1 MQNINEK
8 ALAVTAEVS
17 KAVLGKPEVV
27 LKIMMAI
34 LARGHVLIEDIPGV
48 GKTTLAQAFARAMD
62 LTQNRVQFTPDV
74 LPSDIVGFS
83 LYQKETGK
91 FVYHPGAV
99 MCNLF
104 LADEINRTS
113 ARTQSALLEVME
125 ESAVTVDG
133 VTRVLP
139 QPFTVFA
146 TENPVG
152 SVGTQM
158 LPESQLDRFMV
169 CVVMGYPDAEAE
181 MEILARQPRHAVK
194 EALAVLGGF
203 RGVRPRRG
211 VERPEHVAQPGNVPR
226 EHGDEGRIDAQ
237 PPRIRLAL
245 GIAHLPH
252 SPARALQFR
261 GRVGQT
267 RIVGEHG
274 LEGGFE
280 RVRRSA
286 RLFRD
291 EPPFREPLH
300 GNAERVRLRG
310 DLGLPLG
317 DPDERGGRVGEG
329 PPESG
334 AERRDLLQGGLERD
348 PVDLKPQSGEY
359 LLSGYSHHARSFSFA
374 AIKRRSFSSCTVRA
388 SFMSATS
395 SSESVP
401 SLRPSY
407 RHSPRRT
414 GLISQS
420 CPSGSVTHRIPQ
432 PSPHGS
438 KPRGGLRKNRTGC
451 LSGHA
456 PRCRAAWSDP
466 AGT

>member
-158 LPESQLDRFMV
+158 LPESQLDRFMI
-169 CVVMGYPDAEAE
+169 CISMGYPDIRNEIAILKDHRSGSPVDRISPVIQMNDLLTMQEEVDKIFIHDVIYNYIAELIAKT
-181 MEILARQPRHAVK
+181 RQHPMLELGVSPRGTI
-194 EALAVLGGF
+194 ALAGMIKAAAYLAGRNYV
-203 RGVRPRRG
+203 VPND
-211 VERPEHVAQPGNVPR
+211 VEKVFLAVNH
-226 EHGDEGRIDAQ
+226 H
-237 PPRIRLAL
+237 RIRLN
-245 GIAHLPH
+245 
-252 SPARALQFR
+252 SKARANHVTVE
-261 GRVGQT
+261 GV
-267 RIVGEHG
+267 
-274 LEGGFE
+274 LEE
-280 RVRRSA
+280 I
-286 RLFRD
+286 
-291 EPPFREPLH
+291 
-300 GNAERVRLRG
+300 
-310 DLGLPLG
+310 
-317 DPDERGGRVGEG
+317 
-329 PPESG
+329 
-334 AERRDLLQGGLERD
+334 
-348 PVDLKPQSGEY
+348 
-359 LLSGYSHHARSFSFA
+359 FA
-374 AIKRRSFSSCTVRA
+374 GVAK
-388 SFMSATS
+388 
-395 SSESVP
+395 
-401 SLRPSY
+401 
-407 RHSPRRT
+407 
-414 GLISQS
+414 
-420 CPSGSVTHRIPQ
+420 
-432 PSPHGS
+432 PSP
-438 KPRGGLRKNRTGC
+438 KKN
-451 LSGHA
+451 
-456 PRCRAAWSDP
+456 
-466 AGT
+466 

>member
-158 LPESQLDRFMV
+158 LPESQLDRFMI
-169 CVVMGYPDAEAE
+169 CISMGYPDIRNEIAILKDHRSGSPVDRISPVIQMNDLLTMQEEVDKIFIHDVIYNYIAELIAKT
-181 MEILARQPRHAVK
+181 RQHPMLELGVSPRGTI
-194 EALAVLGGF
+194 ALAGMIKAAAYLAGRNYVVPNDVEKVLAIGLVFKRVQIFFGH
-203 RGVRPRRG
+203 GVSSF
-211 VERPEHVAQPGNVPR
+211 
-226 EHGDEGRIDAQ
+226 I
-237 PPRIRLAL
+237 
-245 GIAHLPH
+245 
-252 SPARALQFR
+252 
-261 GRVGQT
+261 
-267 RIVGEHG
+267 
-274 LEGGFE
+274 
-280 RVRRSA
+280 
-286 RLFRD
+286 
-291 EPPFREPLH
+291 
-300 GNAERVRLRG
+300 LRG
-310 DLGLPLG
+310 N
-317 DPDERGGRVGEG
+317 
-329 PPESG
+329 
-334 AERRDLLQGGLERD
+334 
-348 PVDLKPQSGEY
+348 K
-359 LLSGYSHHARSFSFA
+359 
-374 AIKRRSFSSCTVRA
+374 
-388 SFMSATS
+388 
-395 SSESVP
+395 
-401 SLRPSY
+401 
-407 RHSPRRT
+407 
-414 GLISQS
+414 
-420 CPSGSVTHRIPQ
+420 
-432 PSPHGS
+432 
-438 KPRGGLRKNRTGC
+438 
-451 LSGHA
+451 
-456 PRCRAAWSDP
+456 
-466 AGT
+466 